1 MTPSVGHSISRQQE
15 RGLGGHSGELLN
27 AREKLASW
35 LEPEGTTEQGGDS
48 MARPAGARSRVDI
61 GPT

>member
-15 RGLGGHSGELLN
+15 RGLGGHSGEHLN
-27 AREKLASW
+27 AGEKLASW
-35 LEPEGTTEQGGDS
+35 LEPEGTTERGGDS
-48 MARPAGARSRVDI
+48 MAGPAGVRSRVGA